1 MKHGKTLILVLC
13 IALLTA
19 GGCSSQANPSFG
31 DTHMLA
37 HNVYF
42 TLNDASQEKKTEL
55 VQECHTYLKDHHGVV
70 FFAAG
75 TLSAEHDRP
84 VNDRDF
90 DVALH
95 VIFDSAASQDTYQ
108 TAPDHLT
115 FIERNKGNW
124 KQVRVFDSLVE

>member
-1 MKHGKTLILVLC
+1 MKQFTIILAASSV
-13 IALLTA
+13 ALLA
-19 GGCSSQANPSFG
+19 GCFQRHEHTLG

-37 HNVYF
+37 HSVYF
-42 TLNDASQEKKTEL
+42 ALNDPSPEKKAEL
-55 VQECHTYLKDHHGVV
+55 VTECHTYLKNHPGVV

-75 TLSAEHDRP
+75 TLSEAHDRP

-95 VIFDSAASQDTYQ
+95 VIFDSAASQDAYQ

-115 FIERNKGNW
+115 FIERNKTNW
-124 KQVRVFDSLVE
+124 KQVRVFDSLVQ